1 MHFRY
6 TPIHYGAKGEVQHKR
21 IDDIYSKEDALA
33 SQAPE
38 QCGAQHMQRCD
49 RIIESLVK
57 CGANAAMIS
66 ETHNS
71 QDKGALAML
80 AQYKSLVGS
89 QIQ

>member
-1 MHFRY
+1 
-6 TPIHYGAKGEVQHKR
+6 
-21 IDDIYSKEDALA
+21 
-33 SQAPE
+33 
-38 QCGAQHMQRCD
+38 MQRCD

-89 QIQ
+89 